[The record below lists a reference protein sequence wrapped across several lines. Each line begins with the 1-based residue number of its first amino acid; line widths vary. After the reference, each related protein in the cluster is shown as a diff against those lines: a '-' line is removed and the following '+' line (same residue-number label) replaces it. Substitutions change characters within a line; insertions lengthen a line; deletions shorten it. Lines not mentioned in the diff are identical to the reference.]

1 VVTTERLVVP
11 SGGNRLAGVLA
22 LPGSGS
28 PQLLPGVLIVHGFP
42 SGPGGGANSPV
53 TFPELA
59 ERIAGEM
66 DWAALTVSLSGMP
79 GSTGSF
85 SLGGWLADVG
95 AAADVLIR
103 HPRVNAVW
111 LVGFGTGGAL
121 AIAAGAVDQRVR
133 GVASLA
139 APADFSNWAREPERL
154 LRRGRDGGAI
164 AEGEP
169 EDWDAWIAP
178 LRRIAAADLA
188 AEFAPRPL
196 LLLHGADDEVVPSTD
211 ARAIADAHGTADL
224 RIVDGAGHHLR
235 HDPRAV
241 ALLLGWLDRQRR
253 QAPL

>member
-1 VVTTERLVVP
+1 MPVEQLTIPVGEE
-11 SGGNRLAGVLA
+11 RLAGVLA
-22 LPGSGS
+22 LPGAGG

-42 SGPGGGANSPV
+42 SGPGGGANSPI

-59 ERIAGEM
+59 ERIASEM
-66 DWAALTVSLSGMP
+66 GWAALTVSLRGMP

-85 SLGGWLADVG
+85 SLGGWFADVAG
-95 AAADVLIR
+95 ATDVLVR

-121 AIAAGAVDQRVR
+121 CIAVAAEDQRVR

-154 LRRGRDGGAI
+154 LARGRDGGAI

-169 EDWDAWIAP
+169 RDWEAWVAP
-178 LRRIAAADLA
+178 LRRLGAADHA
-188 AEFAPRPL
+188 AELAPRPL
-196 LLLHGADDEVVPSTD
+196 LLLHGADDEVVPSLD

-224 RIVDGAGHHLR
+224 RIVEGAGHHLR

>member
-1 VVTTERLVVP
+1 MESVTITV
-11 SGGNRLAGVLA
+11 GGEQLAAVLA
-22 LPGSGS
+22 LPGPGA
-28 PQLLPGVLIVHGFP
+28 PHLLPGVVIVHGFP
-42 SGPGGGANSPV
+42 SGPGGGANSPI

-66 DWAALTVSLSGMP
+66 GWAALSVSLRGMP

-85 SLGGWLADVG
+85 SLGGWLSDVAGTADH
-95 AAADVLIR
+95 LIR
-103 HPRVNAVW
+103 HPRVSAVW

-121 AIAAGAVDQRVR
+121 CIAAAATDQRVR

-139 APADFSNWAREPERL
+139 APADFANWAREPERL
-154 LRRGRDGGAI
+154 LRRGREGGAI

-169 EDWDAWIAP
+169 TDWEAWVAP
-178 LRRIAAADLA
+178 LRRIAAADTA
-188 AEFAPRPL
+188 ADLAPRPL
-196 LLLHGADDEVVPSTD
+196 LLLHGAEDEVVPSLD
-211 ARAIADAHGTADL
+211 ARAIADSHGTADL